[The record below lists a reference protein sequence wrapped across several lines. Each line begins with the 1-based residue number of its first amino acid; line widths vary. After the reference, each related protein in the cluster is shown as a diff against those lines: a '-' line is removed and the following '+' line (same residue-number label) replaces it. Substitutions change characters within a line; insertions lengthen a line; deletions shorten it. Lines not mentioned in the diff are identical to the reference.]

1 MMDMLYRLAPSAT
14 GMIRADH
21 AHVLDTMRRF
31 RPGMPLRLKQGLVGR
46 VALAL
51 DVLAQVEG
59 EIFYPAL
66 RAVVEGNPVL
76 ERSLHVHAT
85 LRRLVG
91 ELRGMD
97 PAYPRYDDLFM
108 ELMRNFMHHVA
119 DEEAVLLP
127 LAERLLQSRL
137 GELGLQMRA
146 RRLALLAPRT
156 GDLAV
161 SKVQAMPASTLV
173 LIAGAVAGGL
183 WLGWRLSRGQP
194 ALPPEARRLA
204 REALR
209 KLHLD

>member
-1 MMDMLYRLAPSAT
+1 MKDMLYRLAPSAT
-14 GMIRADH
+14 EMIRAEH
-21 AHVLDTMRRF
+21 ADLLGAMRRF
-31 RPGMPLRLKQGLVGR
+31 RPGMPLRLKQGLVGS
-46 VALAL
+46 VSLSL
-51 DVLAQVEG
+51 ELLAQVES

-66 RAVVEGNPVL
+66 RAVVEGNAVL
-76 ERSLHVHAT
+76 ERSMHVHAT
-85 LRRLVG
+85 LRRLTG

-108 ELMRNFMHHVA
+108 ELMRNVMHHVA
-119 DEEAVLLP
+119 DEETVLLP
-127 LAERLLQSRL
+127 LADRLLPDRL
-137 GELGLQMRA
+137 GELGLQMKA

-183 WLGWRLSRGQP
+183 WLGWRLARGQP
-194 ALPPEARRLA
+194 AVPDDARRLA

-209 KLHLD
+209 RLHLD